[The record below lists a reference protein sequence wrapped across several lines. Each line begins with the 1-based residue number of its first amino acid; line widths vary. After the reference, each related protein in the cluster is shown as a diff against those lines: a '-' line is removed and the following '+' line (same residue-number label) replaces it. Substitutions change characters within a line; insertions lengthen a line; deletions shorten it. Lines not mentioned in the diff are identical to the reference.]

1 MRQGQF
7 YRVPLAALN
16 PVSPHPKLSIIY
28 VNWSRKIQGFLLGKS
43 GINCSVMEFVTN
55 ITCLPYPQLVESYVT
70 RLELLLIWLVIPIIT
85 AAPVAPIQNIN
96 NQLLCQ
102 LFHQLHRHQWP
113 SRQFTMDT
121 IQIILTVWRL
131 LRQQRLQLQQVTT
144 TITKTMTSLNQLLP
158 VDLAVMGLVMGS
170 AVLVIQLAFQP

>member
-1 MRQGQF
+1 MRQGQS

-16 PVSPHPKLSIIY
+16 LVSPPPKSSIIY

-43 GINCSVMEFVTN
+43 GINCSVTEFVTN
-55 ITCLPYPQLVESYVT
+55 IMCPPCPQLVESYVT
-70 RLELLLIWLVIPIIT
+70 RLERLLIWLVIPIIT

-131 LRQQRLQLQQVTT
+131 LQLQRPQLRRVTT
-144 TITKTMTSLNQLLP
+144 IIIKIMTSLNQLLP

-170 AVLVIQLAFQP
+170 AMLVIQLAFQP